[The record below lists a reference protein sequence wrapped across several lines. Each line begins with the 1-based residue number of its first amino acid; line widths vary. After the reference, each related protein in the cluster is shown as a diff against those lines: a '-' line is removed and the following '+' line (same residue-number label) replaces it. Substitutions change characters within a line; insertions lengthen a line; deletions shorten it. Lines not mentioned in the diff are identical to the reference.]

1 MTTKSLENR
10 LREKIVTDPPRPGF
24 ETRVQAMARE
34 RFAPERKL
42 FIHRYAI
49 PVMAIIAIFVIIAPK
64 EKPSTPTLAKTPE
77 AIKPSTDT
85 ILETTEETGVQREI
99 RGLKNDAHRAI
110 SLFKKALPSIPV
122 RKKNNKEKL

>member
-42 FIHRYAI
+42 FIHRYA
-49 PVMAIIAIFVIIAPK
+49 M
-64 EKPSTPTLAKTPE
+64 
-77 AIKPSTDT
+77 
-85 ILETTEETGVQREI
+85 
-99 RGLKNDAHRAI
+99 NI
-110 SLFKKALPSIPV
+110 SKI
-122 RKKNNKEKL
+122 N